1 MSGMVI
7 NTAALEPL
15 FGREKRERRVREEG
29 RILIINYLFLVLEMN
44 RSLRNP
50 KDD

>member
-1 MSGMVI
+1 ME
-7 NTAALEPL
+7 EPGWL
-15 FGREKRERRVREEG
+15 SPQVMNEREEG
-29 RILIINYLFLVLEMN
+29 RILIINYSFLVFELN